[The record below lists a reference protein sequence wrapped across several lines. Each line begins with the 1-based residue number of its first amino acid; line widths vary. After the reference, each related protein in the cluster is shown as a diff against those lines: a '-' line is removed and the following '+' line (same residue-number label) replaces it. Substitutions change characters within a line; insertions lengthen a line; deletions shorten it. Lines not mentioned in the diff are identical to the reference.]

1 MPWVPAVH
9 TGNLEKQCV
18 NSYKNSGTK
27 PTSVTG
33 SDADGRGAVPRTGA
47 RAARCEGAASC
58 TPLALPRSRPRVRR
72 AWTGRRGL
80 RRGRRAAPRGD
91 SPWTRQ
97 PLDAPGAA
105 RPSPRLREGLC
116 ADAALRATFMLSR
129 SQRSGDR
136 EPCQDQRARGSFA
149 RQKRRVSVCG
159 SACGPLGDSRSR
171 SSGLAGS
178 PGNCDPA
185 PDSCWDTPDSC
196 SCQPRPA
203 PCRRLRTWKVNSC
216 RSVVLRVLCLW
227 LVTFVWAVDKTIVI
241 WLPEWHWLS
250 ILFYSV
256 LLNARLVL

>member
-18 NSYKNSGTK
+18 DSFKNSGTK

-33 SDADGRGAVPRTGA
+33 SDADGRGRLGA
-47 RAARCEGAASC
+47 KARRPARLRLCR
-58 TPLALPRSRPRVRR
+58 RSRPRVRR

-80 RRGRRAAPRGD
+80 RRGRRAAPRSD
-91 SPWTRQ
+91 SPWTRPEQ
-97 PLDAPGAA
+97 PV
-105 RPSPRLREGLC
+105 RLREGLC

-129 SQRSGDR
+129 LQRSGDR

-171 SSGLAGS
+171 SSGLAGG

-185 PDSCWDTPDSC
+185 PDSCRDTPDSC

-203 PCRRLRTWKVNSC
+203 PCRRLRTWRVNSC

>member
-1 MPWVPAVH
+1 MLWVPAVH

-18 NSYKNSGTK
+18 NSFKNSGTK

-47 RAARCEGAASC
+47 RVARCEGAASC
-58 TPLALPRSRPRVRR
+58 TPLALPPEPPACAPGVDRQAR
-72 AWTGRRGL
+72 AQAWQESSP
-80 RRGRRAAPRGD
+80 AP
-91 SPWTRQ
+91 RQ

-136 EPCQDQRARGSFA
+136 EPCQGQRARGSFA

-171 SSGLAGS
+171 SSGLAGG

-185 PDSCWDTPDSC
+185 PDSCRDTPDSC

-203 PCRRLRTWKVNSC
+203 PCRRLRTWRVNSC